1 MIIRDKPCIVYDIE
15 VFINVFHCT
24 LYNTETQE
32 LIKFECSQRKNEIHE
47 MCQYFLNTNAYFVG
61 YNNIHYD
68 NPIINYC
75 IEFFNNDN
83 YTHNRICE
91 SIFNMSNIIT
101 SNNDSNFDKWKR
113 WKYAKNFLTL
123 DLLTMLYSKQLRVS
137 LKEMQVTMM
146 YKNVQE
152 FNIDWRQPL
161 LLSQIDEMIQYN
173 INDVMSTTELLNRC
187 KKDIELRISIEDQY
201 HIDCLS
207 KDGVG
212 IGAEL
217 LKQEYLQATGLKWD
231 DIKNLR
237 SPMDRIPL
245 KDVILPNISF
255 KTPLLND
262 LLTEMKSL
270 VIGAGREAWNK
281 KFIYADNEISIGVGG
296 IHTINKPEVI
306 IPKDDEVLLDSDVSS
321 LYPSLIVS
329 YSFVPPHLN
338 KEVFLKMYDDKRISR
353 LKDKAEGRKL
363 ESETKKLLLNSTT
376 GNYQNEF
383 SWLYSP
389 FAVMQI
395 RINGQLILL
404 MFTERLLEL
413 GAKIKQLNT
422 DGVLYVIK
430 KDKRE
435 ALDKMIAKFQKEVK
449 LEFET
454 DEFKSFYQLAVNDY
468 FAITP
473 EGEVKEK
480 GCFITSVK
488 LGKSLTP
495 KIIPKA
501 VIAYF
506 KDGIPIEDTIKNCT
520 DIKDFLMSE
529 KTGKQWHVE
538 YLGKEQQRIN
548 RFYASTN
555 GGYLWKWK
563 NNDDEKQ
570 YQNMLTA
577 SGVTL
582 LNKFD
587 DKPINERKINYR
599 YYITEAAK
607 LVNQLKVKQLSLW

>member
-1 MIIRDKPCIVYDIE
+1 
-15 VFINVFHCT
+15 
-24 LYNTETQE
+24 
-32 LIKFECSQRKNEIHE
+32 
-47 MCQYFLNTNAYFVG
+47 
-61 YNNIHYD
+61 
-68 NPIINYC
+68 
-75 IEFFNNDN
+75 
-83 YTHNRICE
+83 
-91 SIFNMSNIIT
+91 
-101 SNNDSNFDKWKR
+101 
-113 WKYAKNFLTL
+113 
-123 DLLTMLYSKQLRVS
+123 
-137 LKEMQVTMM
+137 MQVTMM

-201 HIDCLS
+201 NIDCLS

-281 KFIYADNEISIGVGG
+281 KFIYANNEISIGVGG

-306 IPKDDEVLLDSDVSS
+306 IPKDDEILLDTDANS

-329 YSFVPPHLN
+329 YGFVPPHLK
-338 KEVFLKMYDDKRISR
+338 KEIFLKRYDDKRISR

-422 DGVLYVIK
+422 DGILYVIK

-435 ALDKMIAKFQKEVK
+435 ALDKMIAEFQEEVK
-449 LEFET
+449 LEFKT

-468 FAITP
+468 FAITS

-488 LGKSLTP
+488 LGKGLTP

-563 NNDDEKQ
+563 NNDDKKQ

-607 LVNQLKVKQLSLW
+607 LVDQLKVKQLSLW